1 MKTQG
6 SVRRHYV
13 TKSHTGAVLPI
24 VLFAL
29 TALLGM
35 AAVAIDLAAM
45 YGARQRAQNIADAA
59 ALAGAKS
66 LPDTSTATTVA
77 NQVISTNNSNG
88 TTFTVTDITY
98 TTANSPSITLDD
110 GSTLN
115 VGANNAITVTGYVN
129 APLSFA
135 PIIGYSPTSNDGLAK
150 TRSVSATATVY
161 ISNACTLPPGSPL
174 APFGVVADDPT
185 SSDPSVAYMAT
196 LLSTATNSQT
206 PAPNTYQPR
215 SKQIT
220 LKVSQWQNGSM
231 DSGGNFG
238 ALAIGGNGANAY
250 KQAIGGRTSQAFSV
264 GDWIDT
270 EPGNMVGPTRQGVS
284 DRLSPQNTQ
293 FTHRYN
299 SYTDWFFGDQTMP
312 IDTTKSPVTDGTTTY
327 YYRQDPN
334 RQDPNDAHIMILPL
348 ISQPS
353 KNGRAQTQVLAFT
366 AFFIENTLNN
376 DNNSVVY
383 GRFIGLV
390 SPTASGGACT
400 GGGAEAFKL
409 IR

>member
-24 VLFAL
+24 ILFAL

-45 YGARQRAQNIADAA
+45 YGARQRAQNVADAA

-77 NQVISTNNSNG
+77 NQVIATNNSNG
-88 TTFTVTDITY
+88 TTFTMTSITY
-98 TTANSPSITLDD
+98 TSAGSPSVTLDD

-161 ISNACTLPPGSPL
+161 ISNACTLPAGSPL

-185 SSDPSVAYMAT
+185 SSDSSVAYMAS
-196 LLSTATNSQT
+196 LLSTATSPQT
-206 PAPNTYQPR
+206 PALNTYQPV
-215 SKQIT
+215 SKQVT
-220 LKVSQWQNGSM
+220 LKVSEWKSGSM

-250 KQAIGGRTSQAFSV
+250 NQAIGGRTSRAFSV

-270 EPGNMVGPTRQGVS
+270 KPGNMVGPTRQGVS
-284 DRLSPQNTQ
+284 YRLDSSNTS
-293 FTHRYN
+293 FTHKYS
-299 SYTDWFFGDQTMP
+299 SYTDWFFGDPSLP
-312 IDTTKSPVTDGTTTY
+312 IDTTKSAVTDGATTY

-334 RQDPNDAHIMILPL
+334 RQDPNDAHVMILPL

-353 KNGRAQTQVLAFT
+353 KNGRAQAQILAFA
-366 AFFIENTLNN
+366 AFFIENTSSS
-376 DNNSVVY
+376 DNSVVY
-383 GRFIGLV
+383 GRFIGLA
-390 SPTASGGACT
+390 SPSANGGTCT